1 MDTEHERLIFSV
13 REVAKLLGLSKASTY
28 EAVRIGSIPSLKVGR
43 RILIPK
49 VALQDLLNRHLLT
62 GDTGD
67 DTHDI
72 HSSKSGTAEIW

>member
-1 MDTEHERLIFSV
+1 MFSEQARLVFSV
-13 REVAKLLGLSKASTY
+13 QEISRLLGLSRASTY
-28 EAVRIGSIPSLKVGR
+28 EAVRVGSLPSIKVGR

-49 VALQDLLNRHLLT
+49 SALQELLDRHLVT

-72 HSSKSGTAEIW
+72 PASKSTASR

>member
-49 VALQDLLNRHLLT
+49 VALQELLDRHSVA
-62 GDTGD
+62 GNAGD
-67 DTHDI
+67 DI
-72 HSSKSGTAEIW
+72 HGIPSSKSTAS